1 MTKKLLT
8 ILLTLVLSIAAGAQN
23 AKTLYEEGKAF
34 YDAEQYDKA
43 VPKLKAAADKGHRKA
58 QYRLGM
64 CYKEGYGVQK
74 DRKKASELFLKSAK
88 QDYAKAQYQLAKAY
102 VKGKGV
108 PADEAQAKS
117 WIKKAIADEK
127 HGKEILDKIR
137 KKAAEGDEDAK
148 ALLRL
153 SGKK

>member
-1 MTKKLLT
+1 MKKLIT
-8 ILLTLVLSIAAGAQN
+8 IILALVLSVAAGAQN

-43 VPKLKAAADKGHRKA
+43 VPKLRAAADKGHRKA

-64 CYKEGYGVQK
+64 CYKEGYSVQK
-74 DRKKASELFLKSAK
+74 DRKKAVELFLKSAK
-88 QDYAKAQYQLAKAY
+88 QDYAKAQYQLGRAY
-102 VKGKGV
+102 LKGKGV
-108 PADEAQAKS
+108 AADQTKAKT
-117 WIKKAIADEK
+117 WLKKAISDEK

-148 ALLRL
+148 TMLALL
-153 SGKK
+153 GKK

>member
-1 MTKKLLT
+1 MKKLIT
-8 ILLTLVLSIAAGAQN
+8 IILALVLSVAAGAQN

-43 VPKLKAAADKGHRKA
+43 VPKLRAAADKGHRKA

-64 CYKEGYGVQK
+64 CYKEGYSVQK
-74 DRKKASELFLKSAK
+74 DRKKAVELFMKSAK
-88 QDYAKAQYQLAKAY
+88 QDYAKAQFQLAKAY
-102 VKGKGV
+102 LKGKGV
-108 PADEAQAKS
+108 PADQAKAKT
-117 WIKKAIADEK
+117 WLKKAISDEK

-148 ALLRL
+148 TMLALL
-153 SGKK
+153 GKK

>member
-1 MTKKLLT
+1 MKKLMT
-8 ILLTLVLSIAAGAQN
+8 IILALVLSVAAGAQN

-43 VPKLKAAADKGHRKA
+43 VPKLRAAADKGHRKA

-64 CYKEGYGVQK
+64 CYKEGYSVQK
-74 DRKKASELFLKSAK
+74 DRKKAVELFLKSAK
-88 QDYAKAQYQLAKAY
+88 QDYAKAQYQLGRAY
-102 VKGKGV
+102 LKGKGV
-108 PADEAQAKS
+108 AADQTKAKI
-117 WIKKAIADEK
+117 WLKKAISDEK

-148 ALLRL
+148 TMLALL
-153 SGKK
+153 GKK

>member
-1 MTKKLLT
+1 MKKLMT
-8 ILLTLVLSIAAGAQN
+8 IILALVLSVAAGAQN

-43 VPKLKAAADKGHRKA
+43 VPKLRAAADKGHRKA

-64 CYKEGYGVQK
+64 CYKEGYSVQK
-74 DRKKASELFLKSAK
+74 DRKKAVELFMKSAK
-88 QDYAKAQYQLAKAY
+88 QDYAKAQYQLGRAY
-102 VKGKGV
+102 LKGKGV
-108 PADEAQAKS
+108 AADQAKAKT
-117 WIKKAIADEK
+117 WLKKAVNDEK

-148 ALLRL
+148 TMLALL
-153 SGKK
+153 GKK

>member
-1 MTKKLLT
+1 MKKLMT
-8 ILLTLVLSIAAGAQN
+8 IILALVLSVAAGAQN

-43 VPKLKAAADKGHRKA
+43 VPKLRAAADKGHRKA

-64 CYKEGYGVQK
+64 CYKEGYSVQK
-74 DRKKASELFLKSAK
+74 DRKKAVELFMKSAK
-88 QDYAKAQYQLAKAY
+88 QDYAKAQYQLGRAY
-102 VKGKGV
+102 LKGKGV
-108 PADEAQAKS
+108 AADQTKAKT
-117 WIKKAIADEK
+117 WLKKAISDEK

-148 ALLRL
+148 TMLALL
-153 SGKK
+153 GKK

>member
-1 MTKKLLT
+1 MKKLMT
-8 ILLTLVLSIAAGAQN
+8 IILALVLSVAAGAQN

-43 VPKLKAAADKGHRKA
+43 VPKLRAAADKGHRKA

-64 CYKEGYGVQK
+64 CYKEGYSVQK
-74 DRKKASELFLKSAK
+74 DRKKAVELFMKSAK
-88 QDYAKAQYQLAKAY
+88 QDYAKAQFQLAKAY
-102 VKGKGV
+102 LKGKGV
-108 PADEAQAKS
+108 PADQAKAKT
-117 WIKKAIADEK
+117 WLKKAIGDEK

-148 ALLRL
+148 TMLALL
-153 SGKK
+153 GKK